1 MLEQYR
7 TVRAPG
13 SREVVIRKS
22 RFIGHVMP
30 VENEEEALQ
39 FIDTIKKQH
48 WNATHNCSAY
58 MIGERDEIQRQSDD
72 GEPGGTA
79 GKPILEVIRSQ
90 QVKNVAIVV
99 TRYFGGIMLGAGG
112 LIRAYTDGA
121 VLALEAGEVITR
133 VLRREVFVEIEYTW
147 LGKVENAL
155 RGRNIQTGETLFTDK
170 VTLLCLPR
178 NDEGDAFIA
187 WITDLTGGKPG
198 LQKGGGFTT
207 AKGNKR
213 WQEEQWNRSC
223 REREY
228 WRRRGIFSSPKGT
241 VPFRCAVLAST
252 WGIATALYITI
263 SKRRLNYSTQSLSRI
278 SIMWPP
284 C

>member
-7 TVRAPG
+7 TVRSPG

-30 VENEEEALQ
+30 VDNEEEAVQ
-39 FIDTIKKQH
+39 FIENIKKQH

-72 GEPGGTA
+72 GEPSGTA
-79 GKPILEVIRSQ
+79 GKPILEVIRNQ

-133 VLRREVFVEIEYTW
+133 VLRREVFVQIDYTW
-147 LGKVENAL
+147 LGKVENEL
-155 RGRNIQTGETLFTDK
+155 RSRAIKTGETAFTDT

-178 NDEGDAFIA
+178 NDEGDAFMA
-187 WITDLTGGKPG
+187 WITDLTQGQALVTEG
-198 LQKGGGFTT
+198 
-207 AKGNKR
+207 
-213 WQEEQWNRSC
+213 
-223 REREY
+223 
-228 WRRRGIFSSPKGT
+228 RRI
-241 VPFRCAVLAST
+241 
-252 WGIATALYITI
+252 Y
-263 SKRRLNYSTQSLSRI
+263 YSEGE
-278 SIMWPP
+278 
-284 C
+284 